1 MITRLPLPVSLP
13 LLDYPYCHLSARVLG
28 IASSH
33 VPHCQFPRAI
43 GNHSSSLLLRLRH
56 LRRCLE
62 KVLWAHLDNKSLQV
76 EDCRLRCLRTRPDR
90 SLCSSLFP
98 SLYCVCSF
106 FFLTHVR
113 HVNFYFLLISLNDFL
128 FFFFAQAFFGYVFAL
143 SPFLPVSLSV
153 LPVPGHRLGSVLGPL
168 SVPGSLFVLSA
179 ADLARICWQRLLCL
193 GLPPVDDVWDFLAIF
208 IYLKMKRR
216 THKVKQ
222 GGGAKRRRDHSC
234 KGGFNVALICGN
246 RALNVA
252 IFEVKLLELFDAMRC
267 ETSRGGVRGGKASP
281 DEQER
286 QLPTMRIQLPLPL
299 LLLWFRSACLPACLV
314 RVLLVPRELV
324 VLLALR
330 AVNKHVRQYVASSS
344 RESFANRRTT
354 ALKKRKDVAPGGQR
368 QGQTSSGIVM
378 AVARLVRG
386 GFCCCCSC
394 QSI

>member
-1 MITRLPLPVSLP
+1 M
-13 LLDYPYCHLSARVLG
+13 
-28 IASSH
+28 
-33 VPHCQFPRAI
+33 
-43 GNHSSSLLLRLRH
+43 
-56 LRRCLE
+56 
-62 KVLWAHLDNKSLQV
+62 
-76 EDCRLRCLRTRPDR
+76 
-90 SLCSSLFP
+90 
-98 SLYCVCSF
+98 
-106 FFLTHVR
+106 
-113 HVNFYFLLISLNDFL
+113 
-128 FFFFAQAFFGYVFAL
+128 
-143 SPFLPVSLSV
+143 
-153 LPVPGHRLGSVLGPL
+153 PGHRLSSVLGPL

-222 GGGAKRRRDHSC
+222 GEVEKSRRRRRDHSC

-267 ETSRGGVRGGKASP
+267 ETSRRGGRGSRGVSRRARETTP
-281 DEQER
+281 DNENPVATAAALVPVR
-286 QLPTMRIQLPLPL
+286 
-299 LLLWFRSACLPACLV
+299 LPACLV

-354 ALKKRKDVAPGGQR
+354 TLKKRKDVAPGG
-368 QGQTSSGIVM
+368 
-378 AVARLVRG
+378 
-386 GFCCCCSC
+386 
-394 QSI
+394 

>member
-1 MITRLPLPVSLP
+1 MITRLPLFVY

-28 IASSH
+28 IASSL

-56 LRRCLE
+56 LRRCLG

-90 SLCSSLFP
+90 SLCSPLSLPLLCLLLLLLDSRAPRKLLF
-98 SLYCVCSF
+98 SSYFAQRFLL
-106 FFLTHVR
+106 FFLCSGIFRLRFRAVPLPHC
-113 HVNFYFLLISLNDFL
+113 
-128 FFFFAQAFFGYVFAL
+128 L
-143 SPFLPVSLSV
+143 SASLSV

-222 GGGAKRRRDHSC
+222 GGGEKRRRDHSC

-267 ETSRGGVRGGKASP
+267 ETSRRGGRGRRRGVSRRARETTP
-281 DEQER
+281 DNENPVATAAALVPVR
-286 QLPTMRIQLPLPL
+286 LP
-299 LLLWFRSACLPACLV
+299 ACLPA
-314 RVLLVPRELV
+314 
-324 VLLALR
+324 
-330 AVNKHVRQYVASSS
+330 
-344 RESFANRRTT
+344 
-354 ALKKRKDVAPGGQR
+354 
-368 QGQTSSGIVM
+368 SSG
-378 AVARLVRG
+378 
-386 GFCCCCSC
+386 CSLC
-394 QSI
+394 LASLLSFLLYGL

>member
-1 MITRLPLPVSLP
+1 MITRLPLPLSLS

-28 IASSH
+28 IASSQSH
-33 VPHCQFPRAI
+33 HCQFPRAI
-43 GNHSSSLLLRLRH
+43 GNHSSTLLRLRH
-56 LRRCLE
+56 LRRCLG

-90 SLCSSLFP
+90 SLCSPLFP

-113 HVNFYFLLISLNDFL
+113 HVNFYFLLISLNDF
-128 FFFFAQAFFGYVFAL
+128 FFFFLCSGIFRLRFRA
-143 SPFLPVSLSV
+143 VSLPPCLLLSI

-179 ADLARICWQRLLCL
+179 ADLARICWQRLLYL

-222 GGGAKRRRDHSC
+222 GGGEKRRRDHSC

-267 ETSRGGVRGGKASP
+267 ETSRGRGQK
-281 DEQER
+281 ER
-286 QLPTMRIQLPLPL
+286 RLQTRK
-299 LLLWFRSACLPACLV
+299 RDNS
-314 RVLLVPRELV
+314 
-324 VLLALR
+324 
-330 AVNKHVRQYVASSS
+330 RQ
-344 RESFANRRTT
+344 
-354 ALKKRKDVAPGGQR
+354 
-368 QGQTSSGIVM
+368 
-378 AVARLVRG
+378 
-386 GFCCCCSC
+386 
-394 QSI
+394 